1 MPGRTLR
8 VVLAGALAAIVG
20 VAGSAFAKDE
30 ERPVSIPFANLG
42 SVRDFRALSDD
53 VLLIEGTGHRWYRAT
68 LFGPCIGLRH
78 AESLAFVTEPGG
90 ALDRFSA
97 IYVEGR
103 RCTFRSFE
111 RTDPPAKGKPEAP
124 PKPVAPAP

>member
-1 MPGRTLR
+1 MGRTLR
-8 VVLAGALAAIVG
+8 FVLAGAIAGSVG
-20 VAGSAFAKDE
+20 VAGSAVAKGE

-42 SVRDFRALSDD
+42 SVRDFRVVSDD

-68 LFGPCIGLRH
+68 LFGPCIGLRQ

-103 RCTFRSFE
+103 RCTFRTFE
-111 RTDPPAKGKPEAP
+111 RTEAPAKKKSEAP
-124 PKPVAPAP
+124 PKAETPPA